1 MNNSTVLE
9 EYKYFKNGF
18 EYEKYLDMLSSDL
31 RLYISRFRLSAHSLR
46 IQSGR
51 FVRNAI
57 PRNERYCLCCQ
68 TANIE
73 DIFHFI
79 LVCPCYNE
87 LRESYINN
95 YYYRRPSM
103 YKLTELFK
111 SSSLSILLNLSKY
124 IKLALKRRTNIL
136 NNVM

>member
-1 MNNSTVLE
+1 MHVQQRVFDCFIHEWYGNVYNSTVLE

-31 RLYISRFRLSAHSLR
+31 RFYFSRFRLSAHPLR

-51 FVRNAI
+51 FARNAI

-73 DIFHFI
+73 NIFFYFI
-79 LVCPCYNE
+79 LVYSCYGE
-87 LRESYINN
+87 LRESYMNN
-95 YYYRRPSM
+95 
-103 YKLTELFK
+103 
-111 SSSLSILLNLSKY
+111 
-124 IKLALKRRTNIL
+124 
-136 NNVM
+136 